1 MLRLTI
7 RHNTWVQQVDAPA
20 HPVHIGADAS
30 NEVQVSVPG
39 VSRRHAVLEPFP
51 GGVRIRDLGSKNGL
65 IQGGERV
72 ASVVLR
78 PGERVFLGR
87 AEVLLDEVDSAD
99 SVVSVA
105 LPRRKS
111 VAPARDTT
119 TSDGE
124 IANTF
129 DGAPGALLQLV
140 REIAANRAT
149 PERGLDNRVLERI
162 AEALEARHLFFV
174 DRSAGRARTGRVQGL
189 PAPARLLDLA
199 GEATAGLADQETR
212 VLELP
217 GPATLFV
224 RAGRRAA
231 GDLAVALVQD
241 GARATLEA
249 WAEEFL
255 DFLLATL
262 ARGHARASESNGHSA
277 DPLVY
282 PPAFV
287 RAGSPAMTRLFASL
301 RATVTSDLDVLLL
314 GETGT
319 GKEYLAEIVHASGPS
334 STGPFV
340 PINCAAIPGE
350 LLEAELF
357 GVKARVATGVDPRPG
372 LLVRAQ
378 GGCVFL
384 DEIGDMPGSLQAK
397 LLRALEE
404 REVWPVGGHQPEQ
417 IHVRVISSTNRDLP
431 ALVRQGQF
439 RPDLYYRLRGLEFE
453 IPPLRDR
460 REDIP
465 ELAGSFAARAAQA
478 YHKDV
483 AGISSKALDLLMAH
497 DWPGNIRELKTT
509 IERAVLLCPNGGV
522 LGSAEFESTLRGS
535 NATTT
540 TAGLSTEPG
549 GSSLAGGP
557 TTPSAEPIRIPTPR
571 PQPVSALGSAPWPH
585 PAPSGDLA
593 AQVDALERR
602 AILDALALFEG
613 NKSKVA
619 RHLGITRN
627 GLALKMKRLGIG

>member
-7 RHNTWVQQVDAPA
+7 RHNSWVQQVDAPA
-20 HPVHIGADAS
+20 KPVHLGADDS
-30 NEVQVSVPG
+30 NEVQVPVPG

-51 GGVRIRDLGSKNGL
+51 GGVRIKDLGSKNGL

-72 ASVVLR
+72 ATVILR

-87 AEVLLDEVDSAD
+87 AEVLLEEVESAD
-99 SVVSVA
+99 SVISVA
-105 LPRRKS
+105 LPRRRA
-111 VAPARDTT
+111 VAEPRDST

-124 IANTF
+124 IANTL
-129 DGAPGALLQLV
+129 DGAPVALLQLV

-149 PERGLDNRVLERI
+149 HDRGLDSSILER
-162 AEALEARHLFFV
+162 AAQALGARHLFFV
-174 DRSAGRARTGRVQGL
+174 SRLEGRAKTGRVLGL

-199 GEATAGLADQETR
+199 GDAVRGMEDESTR
-212 VLELP
+212 RLELP
-217 GPATLFV
+217 GPASLFV
-224 RAGRRAA
+224 RTARRSS
-231 GDLAVALVQD
+231 GDLGVAVVLE
-241 GARATLEA
+241 GPATEFDA
-249 WAEEFL
+249 WQEEFL
-255 DFLLATL
+255 DFLLLTV
-262 ARGHARASESNGHSA
+262 ARSGARTEGTAVTASS

-282 PPAFV
+282 PAAFV
-287 RAGSPAMTRLFASL
+287 RANSPAMTRLFTSL
-301 RATVTSDLDVLLL
+301 RATVRSDLDVLLL

-319 GKEYLAEIVHASGPS
+319 GKEFLAEIVHASGPS
-334 STGPFV
+334 ASGPFV
-340 PINCAAIPGE
+340 PINCAAIPSE

-357 GVKARVATGVDPRPG
+357 GVKARVATGVDPRQG

-384 DEIGDMPGSLQAK
+384 DEIGDMPPSLQAK

-417 IHVRVISSTNRDLP
+417 IHVRVISSTNRNLP
-431 ALVRQGQF
+431 ELVRQGQF

-453 IPPLRDR
+453 IPPLHER

-483 AGISSKALDLLMAH
+483 AGISSKALDMLMAH

-509 IERAVLLCPNGGV
+509 VERAVLLCPSGGV
-522 LGSAEFESTLRGS
+522 VGSAEFESSLRVPNRGG
-535 NATTT
+535 AFGVEME
-540 TAGLSTEPG
+540 TAGSAG
-549 GSSLAGGP
+549 ASMSSHPPDRPHAA
-557 TTPSAEPIRIPTPR
+557 TTPR
-571 PQPVSALGSAPWPH
+571 PFAVPT
-585 PAPSGDLA
+585 PAPATSPDLA
-593 AQVDALERR
+593 SQVDALERR
-602 AILDALALFEG
+602 AILDALARFEG